1 MKKLKTAKK
10 SKKRSYILIG
20 IIFIIAIAIISFALY
35 RPSNEKVVSDFTLTD
50 LNGQTYKLSDF
61 KGKVVIIDFM
71 ATWCKPCLI
80 ETANLIE
87 IWNTYENE
95 IIIISIDAD
104 PTETDE
110 QLKSFKEDF
119 PEATWIWA
127 MDTENLAYDYKIV
140 MIPTLIIFDQDGKIV
155 SKHEGV
161 TDNQALIEEIDNIIR
176 KG

>member
-1 MKKLKTAKK
+1 MKKSRTSKK
-10 SKKRSYILIG
+10 SKIRNYILIG
-20 IIFIIAIAIISFALY
+20 IIFIIAISIISFTLY
-35 RPSNEKVVSDFTLTD
+35 RPSNEKEVSDFTLTD
-50 LNGQTYKLSDF
+50 LNNQTFKLSDF

-71 ATWCKPCLI
+71 ATWCKPCLV

-87 IWNTYENE
+87 IWNIYENE

-104 PTETDE
+104 PTETED

-127 MDTENLAYDYKIV
+127 MDTENLAYDYKIMMV
-140 MIPTLIIFDQDGKIV
+140 PTLVIFDQNGKIV
-155 SKHEGV
+155 SKHEGI